1 MPTAHPSRRRERQV
15 VRLLALLDTLLEGG
29 RPSVHELAARF
40 RTRRETIYRDLR
52 ALEDAG
58 YPIVGDENGRLSRP
72 RLLAESRKRAP
83 ELRLTGPE
91 IGALLWAVKAARPAP
106 PFVDALDGATTK
118 LRGLATGRPGARADE
133 TVANWSSG
141 EKDYSSHR
149 DTILRLVE
157 AILLR
162 KRCGVGYHSPAS
174 RSAKSYTFDPYK
186 LVTVSGSLYCLG
198 KVPRYGDIV
207 TLAVDRIRS
216 LKLTDE
222 SFDVDPAFDPET
234 RRAGAFGVVQE
245 EPMDVVVRFS
255 DEQAPYIRERQW
267 HPSQKIR
274 ELPDGRIELC
284 FHAGGTF
291 EITRWI
297 LGWGGAAEVLA
308 PRELRAHVSNV
319 LRAACTN
326 YSA

>member
-1 MPTAHPSRRRERQV
+1 MRIEMGRVAF
-15 VRLLALLDTLLEGG
+15 RLGCSMSSSIT
-29 RPSVHELAARF
+29 
-40 RTRRETIYRDLR
+40 
-52 ALEDAG
+52 
-58 YPIVGDENGRLSRP
+58 
-72 RLLAESRKRAP
+72 
-83 ELRLTGPE
+83 
-91 IGALLWAVKAARPAP
+91 LWAVKAARPAP

-174 RSAKSYTFDPYK
+174 RSAKSYSFDPYK
-186 LVTVSGSLYCLG
+186 LVTVSGGLYCLG

-216 LKLTDE
+216 LQLADGTFE
-222 SFDVDPAFDPET
+222 VDPEFDPET

-291 EITRWI
+291 EIARWI
-297 LGWGGAAEVLA
+297 LGWGDAAEVLA
-308 PRELRAHVSNV
+308 PRELRNHVSNV
-319 LRAACTN
+319 LRAACAN
-326 YSA
+326 YSG